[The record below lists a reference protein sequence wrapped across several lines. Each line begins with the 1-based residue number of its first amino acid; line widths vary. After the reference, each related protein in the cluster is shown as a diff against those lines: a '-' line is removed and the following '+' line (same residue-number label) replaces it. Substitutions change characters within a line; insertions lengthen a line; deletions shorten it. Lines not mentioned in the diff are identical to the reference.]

1 MASTM
6 NEVEIY
12 RCLER
17 GLVVTIFFS
26 KKRPEKKTL
35 QVKLET
41 RQLVWIRA
49 MGSKPDGTLNLREV
63 REVRDGRNSKDFDRW
78 PEEARR
84 HDPSLC
90 FVIFYGND
98 FKLKTLSVV
107 ATNADEFQTWKVG
120 LQRLERSAKEAT
132 YQLQLE
138 RWLRREFYLMEK
150 LGSDSVTLKNMKAWM
165 PRINFKISTNKL
177 RDKFQEV
184 SRKDD
189 IQYEEFAALF
199 HKLIHV
205 PEIITN
211 YVDHYC
217 VEDHNERCIL
227 PDRFQRF
234 LIEEQKENFA
244 ENGTNVRN
252 VMVKFLEDP
261 MRHKG
266 NVYFTDVEFEDYLFS
281 KDNQVFD
288 MQYDK
293 VFQDMTHPL
302 AHYWIASSHNTYLTG
317 DQISSESSVEAY
329 VRVLRMG
336 CRCIELD
343 CWDGPDGYPSIYHG
357 HTLTSKIKFLD
368 VLRAIKDHA
377 WVASDYPLILSLENH
392 CGLGQQRNMAMAFRD
407 TFGSELLVEPVD
419 SDFKKLPSPE
429 QLKRKV
435 ILKHKKLPSEGRNA
449 ELVEVRVDDV
459 TRDGDVSN
467 AVKTGVMYLEDQ
479 IETQWH
485 PHFFV
490 LTPSKMYWT
499 KETNQGDEEE
509 EADDTTSTMELGD
522 RPQDELHFGEKWFHG
537 KLEGG
542 RRTAIELLNEYS
554 YLGDGTFLVRES
566 DTFIGDFSLSFW
578 RRNAVEHCRIK
589 SKQEMGQV
597 KYYLIETTL
606 FDSLYDLI
614 TYYRQVPLR
623 SPSFVM
629 KLTEPVPQLKSHED
643 KEWYHDNLS
652 RASAENMLKRIPSD
666 GAFLIRRG
674 QAGDSYA
681 ISFRADGKIKHC
693 RIELDGRLFAIGSAQ
708 FESLIDLVKYYEKNP
723 LYNKVKLKIPVS
735 QTLVD
740 TKGAMPRPNDESAS
754 TAYINPNELSKVF
767 QNGDEQLYG
776 DGIYHMPNDIF
787 PQTKLR
793 ARALY
798 DYTASRNDELSFS
811 KGTLITNITKT
822 DNGWWRGETPTSRA
836 PMLFPG
842 HLVEEIEEDEA
853 NDQEPLGTL
862 QKGSVEIQ
870 GCRLERS
877 GRPDKPFTFKIF
889 TRTMP
894 NPIEVAVDSE
904 DQMMQW
910 LEAIDQC
917 TSKMAGEKMV
927 DKLME
932 KRKCLARDLSD
943 LIIYAVAVPFDHE
956 KVLKKMTHISEMSSF
971 SEVKI
976 DKYCSQAYAH
986 FFLHYNRTQL
996 SRCYPKGG
1004 RVDSSNYDPMPMWN
1018 VGCQMV
1024 ALNYQTP
1031 DRSMQLNEGRF
1042 LNNGKCGYV
1051 LQPDIMRRPE
1061 FDPCNKQSIKDVDPL
1076 TLSIKI
1082 IGARHLV
1089 KSGKGIIS
1097 PYVEIE
1103 IAGLEYDKS
1112 KFKTNTIS
1120 PPNGLNPI
1128 WKDQNSGIFDLIC
1141 PEMALIRFV
1150 VYDEDTFGE
1159 PNFVGQATYP
1169 VICLK
1174 SGYRSVPL
1182 KNGFSEEMEMA
1193 ALLIHVDKRNPKESD
1208 DSEIYSCIQDLRDKK
1223 ENLQSNI
1230 NELIKVGQF
1239 DRATRLQEDLRET
1252 EQNLIQ
1258 KSAERRQRKF
1268 ASNRPIVYS
1277 RSSNS

>member
-1 MASTM
+1 MATSGK
-6 NEVEIY
+6 EVEIF

-17 GLVVTIFFS
+17 GLVVTIFFC

-63 REVRDGRNSKDFDRW
+63 REVRDGRNSRDFDRW

-84 HDPSLC
+84 YDPSLC

-107 ATNADEFQTWKVG
+107 ATNADEFLIWKLG
-120 LQRLERSAKEAT
+120 LQKLEKSAKEDL

-150 LGSDSVTLKNMKAWM
+150 MGSDLVTLKNMKAWM
-165 PRINFKISTNKL
+165 PRINYKISTNKL

-184 SRKDD
+184 SRKDE
-189 IQYEEFAALF
+189 IRYEEFAALF

-211 YVDHYC
+211 YVDPYC
-217 VEDHNERCIL
+217 DDSDNERCIM
-227 PDRFQRF
+227 PEKFHRF
-234 LIEEQKENFA
+234 LIEEQKENLA
-244 ENGTNVRN
+244 DGLLAVKTR
-252 VMVKFLEDP
+252 MVNFLEDP

-266 NVYFTDVEFEDYLFS
+266 NVYFTAVEFEDYLFS
-281 KDNQVFD
+281 KDNQAFD
-288 MQYDK
+288 TSYDK
-293 VFQDMTHPL
+293 VYQDMTHPL

-407 TFGSELLVEPVD
+407 TFGSELLMEPVD
-419 SDFKKLPSPE
+419 GDFKKLPSPE

-459 TRDGDVSN
+459 ARDGDVSN
-467 AVKTGVMYLEDQ
+467 SVKTGVMYLEDQ
-479 IETQWH
+479 IENQWH

-490 LTPSKMYWT
+490 LTPTKMYWT
-499 KETNQGDEEE
+499 KETNQGDDEEE
-509 EADDTTSTMELGD
+509 QDDNTSTTEVGD

-542 RRTAIELLNEYS
+542 RKTAIELLNEYS

-589 SKQEMGQV
+589 SKQDMGQV

-623 SPSFVM
+623 SPNFVM

-652 RASAENMLKRIPSD
+652 RASAEDMLKRIPSD

-674 QAGDSYA
+674 QSGDSYA

-723 LYNKVKLKIPVS
+723 LYNKVKLKIAVS

-740 TKGAMPRPNDESAS
+740 TRGAIPRQNDESSS
-754 TAYINPNELSKVF
+754 TAYINPNELSK
-767 QNGDEQLYG
+767 
-776 DGIYHMPNDIF
+776 
-787 PQTKLR
+787 LR
-793 ARALY
+793 VRALY
-798 DYTASRNDELSFS
+798 DYTASRSDELSFS
-811 KGTLITNITKT
+811 KGTIITNVTKT
-822 DNGWWRGETPTSRA
+822 DNGWWRGETTSSRV

-842 HLVEEIEEDEA
+842 HLVEEIEEDEP
-853 NDQEPLGTL
+853 NDQQPLGTL
-862 QKGSVEIQ
+862 QKGSIDIQ
-870 GCRLERS
+870 GCRTDRS
-877 GRPDKPFTFKIF
+877 GRPDKPYTFKIF

-904 DQMMQW
+904 EQMNQW
-910 LEAIDQC
+910 LDSIDQC
-917 TSKMAGEKMV
+917 TSKMAGEKME

-932 KRKCLARDLSD
+932 KKKCLARDLSD
-943 LIIYAVAVPFDHE
+943 LIIYAIAVPFDHE
-956 KVLKKMTHISEMSSF
+956 KVLKKMSHITEMSSF

-976 DKYCSQAYAH
+976 EKYCSQTYSH
-986 FFLHYNRTQL
+986 FFLHYNRVQL

-1024 ALNYQTP
+1024 ALNYQTS
-1031 DRSMQLNEGRF
+1031 DRPMQLNEGRF
-1042 LNNGKCGYV
+1042 LNNGKCGYI

-1061 FDPCNKQSIKDVDPL
+1061 FDPCNKQSIRDVEPL
-1076 TLSIKI
+1076 TLSVKI

-1097 PYVEIE
+1097 PFVEIE
-1103 IAGLEYDKS
+1103 IAGLEYDKN
-1112 KFKTNTIS
+1112 KFKTTTIS

-1169 VICLK
+1169 VTCLK

-1193 ALLIHVDKRNPKESD
+1193 ALLIHVDRRNPKESD

-1223 ENLQSNI
+1223 ENLVSNI
-1230 NELIKVGQF
+1230 NELMRVGQF
-1239 DRATRLQEDLRET
+1239 DRANRLQEDLKET
-1252 EQNLIQ
+1252 EQDLLQ

-1268 ASNRPIVYS
+1268 ASSRPIVYS
-1277 RSSNS
+1277 RNSNN

>member
-1 MASTM
+1 MATSGK
-6 NEVEIY
+6 EVEIF

-17 GLVVTIFFS
+17 GLVVTIFFC

-63 REVRDGRNSKDFDRW
+63 REVRDGRNSRDFDRW

-84 HDPSLC
+84 YDPSLC

-107 ATNADEFQTWKVG
+107 ATNADEFLIWKLG
-120 LQRLERSAKEAT
+120 LQKLEKSAKEDL

-150 LGSDSVTLKNMKAWM
+150 MGSDLVTLKNMKAWM
-165 PRINFKISTNKL
+165 PRINYKISTNKL

-184 SRKDD
+184 SRKDE
-189 IQYEEFAALF
+189 IRYEEFAALF

-211 YVDHYC
+211 YVDPYC
-217 VEDHNERCIL
+217 DDSDNERCIM
-227 PDRFQRF
+227 PEKFHRF
-234 LIEEQKENFA
+234 LIEEQKENLA
-244 ENGTNVRN
+244 DGLLAVKTR
-252 VMVKFLEDP
+252 MVNFLEDP

-266 NVYFTDVEFEDYLFS
+266 NVYFTAVEFEDYLFS
-281 KDNQVFD
+281 KDNQAFD
-288 MQYDK
+288 TSYDK
-293 VFQDMTHPL
+293 VYQDMTHPL

-407 TFGSELLVEPVD
+407 TFGSELLMEPVD
-419 SDFKKLPSPE
+419 GDFKKLPSPE

-459 TRDGDVSN
+459 ARDGDVSN
-467 AVKTGVMYLEDQ
+467 SVKTGVMYLEDQ
-479 IETQWH
+479 IENQWH

-490 LTPSKMYWT
+490 LTPTKMYWT
-499 KETNQGDEEE
+499 KETNQGDDEEE
-509 EADDTTSTMELGD
+509 QDDNTSTTEVGD

-542 RRTAIELLNEYS
+542 RKTAIELLNEYS

-589 SKQEMGQV
+589 SKQDMGQV

-623 SPSFVM
+623 SPNFVM

-652 RASAENMLKRIPSD
+652 RASAEDMLKRIPSD

-674 QAGDSYA
+674 QSGDSYA

-723 LYNKVKLKIPVS
+723 LYNKVKLKIAVS

-740 TKGAMPRPNDESAS
+740 TRGASV
-754 TAYINPNELSKVF
+754 L
-767 QNGDEQLYG
+767 NGDDQLYG
-776 DGIYHMPNDIF
+776 DGIYHQPNEIF

-793 ARALY
+793 VRALY
-798 DYTASRNDELSFS
+798 DYTASRSDELSFS
-811 KGTLITNITKT
+811 KGTIITNVTKT
-822 DNGWWRGETPTSRA
+822 DNGWWRGETTSSRV

-842 HLVEEIEEDEA
+842 HLVEEIEEDEP
-853 NDQEPLGTL
+853 NDQQPLGTL
-862 QKGSVEIQ
+862 QKGSIDIQ
-870 GCRLERS
+870 GCRTDRS
-877 GRPDKPFTFKIF
+877 GRPDKPYTFKIF

-904 DQMMQW
+904 EQMNQW
-910 LEAIDQC
+910 LDSIDQC
-917 TSKMAGEKMV
+917 TSKMAGEKME

-932 KRKCLARDLSD
+932 KKKCLARDLSD
-943 LIIYAVAVPFDHE
+943 LIIYAIAVPFDHE
-956 KVLKKMTHISEMSSF
+956 KVLKKMSHITEMSSF

-976 DKYCSQAYAH
+976 EKYCSQTYSH
-986 FFLHYNRTQL
+986 FFLHYNRVQL

-1024 ALNYQTP
+1024 ALNYQTS
-1031 DRSMQLNEGRF
+1031 DRPMQLNEGRF
-1042 LNNGKCGYV
+1042 LNNGKCGYI

-1061 FDPCNKQSIKDVDPL
+1061 FDPCNKQSIRDVEPL
-1076 TLSIKI
+1076 TLSVKI

-1097 PYVEIE
+1097 PFVEIE
-1103 IAGLEYDKS
+1103 IAGLEYDKN
-1112 KFKTNTIS
+1112 KFKTTTIS

-1169 VICLK
+1169 VTCLK

-1193 ALLIHVDKRNPKESD
+1193 ALLIHVDRRNPKESD

-1223 ENLQSNI
+1223 ENLVSNI
-1230 NELIKVGQF
+1230 NELMRVGQF
-1239 DRATRLQEDLRET
+1239 DRANRLQEDLKET
-1252 EQNLIQ
+1252 EQDLLQ

-1268 ASNRPIVYS
+1268 ASSRPIVYS
-1277 RSSNS
+1277 RNSNN

>member
-1 MASTM
+1 MASVT

-26 KKRPEKKTL
+26 KKKPEKKTL

-49 MGSKPDGTLNLREV
+49 MGAKPDGTLNLREV

-78 PEEARR
+78 PEEARKL
-84 HDPSLC
+84 DPALC
-90 FVIFYGND
+90 FVIFYGSD

-107 ATNADEFQTWKVG
+107 ATNADEFRIWKQG
-120 LQRLERSAKEAT
+120 LEKLEKTAKEAP

-150 LGSDSVTLKNMKAWM
+150 MGYDTVTLKNLKAWL
-165 PRINFKISTNKL
+165 PRINYKLTTNRL
-177 RDKFQEV
+177 REKFQEV
-184 SRKDD
+184 SRKDE
-189 IQYEEFAALF
+189 ITYEEFAALF
-199 HKLIHV
+199 HKLVHV
-205 PEIITN
+205 PEIIAN
-211 YVDHYC
+211 YVCHYC
-217 VEDHNERCIL
+217 EDKNNERLIM
-227 PDRFQRF
+227 PEMFQRF
-234 LIEEQKENFA
+234 LLDEQKENFA
-244 ENGTNVRN
+244 ENISVVKTL
-252 VMVKFLEDP
+252 MVKFLEDP

-266 NVYFTDVEFEDYLFS
+266 NVYFTDTEFEDYLFS
-281 KDNQVFD
+281 KDNQVWD
-288 MQYDK
+288 TQYDR
-293 VFQDMTHPL
+293 VYQDMTHPL

-317 DQISSESSVEAY
+317 DQISSESAVEAY

-407 TFGSELLVEPVD
+407 TFGTELLVEPVD
-419 SDFKKLPSPE
+419 IDFKKLPSPE
-429 QLKRKV
+429 QLKKKV
-435 ILKHKKLPSEGRNA
+435 ILKHKKLPSEGRSA

-467 AVKTGVMYLEDQ
+467 SLRTGVMYLEDT
-479 IETQWH
+479 IEQQWH

-490 LTPSKMYWT
+490 LTPTRMFWT
-499 KETNQGDEEE
+499 KETNQNEEE
-509 EADDTTSTMELGD
+509 EEQDDNTPAIEMGD

-554 YLGDGTFLVRES
+554 YLGDGVFLVRDS

-629 KLTEPVPQLKSHED
+629 KLTQPVPQLKSHED

-652 RASAENMLKRIPSD
+652 RAAAEDMLKRIPSD

-693 RIELDGRLFAIGSAQ
+693 RIELDGRLFAIGSAE

-735 QTLVD
+735 QSLV
-740 TKGAMPRPNDESAS
+740 ESRG
-754 TAYINPNELSKVF
+754 TVCL
-767 QNGDEQLYG
+767 NGEDQLYG
-776 DGIYHMPNDIF
+776 DGIYHQPNEIS
-787 PQTKLR
+787 PQTSKLR
-793 ARALY
+793 VRAMY
-798 DYTASRNDELSFS
+798 DYNASRSDELSFS
-811 KGTLITNITKT
+811 KGTIITNVTKT
-822 DNGWWRGETPTSRA
+822 DNGWWRGETPTSRG
-836 PMLFPG
+836 PMLFPAQ
-842 HLVEEIEEDEA
+842 LVDEIEEEEST
-853 NDQEPLGTL
+853 DQQPLGTL
-862 QKGSVEIQ
+862 QKGSIDIQ
-870 GCRLERS
+870 GCRTDRS

-889 TRTMP
+889 TRSMP
-894 NPIEVAVDSE
+894 NPVEVAVDTE
-904 DQMMQW
+904 EEMIKW
-910 LEAIDQC
+910 IEAIEQC
-917 TSKMAGEKMV
+917 TTRMAGEKMV
-927 DKLME
+927 DKQME
-932 KRKCLARDLSD
+932 KRKCLARELSD

-956 KVLKKMTHISEMSSF
+956 KVLKKMSHIAEMSSF
-971 SEVKI
+971 SEIKI
-976 DKYCSQAYAH
+976 EKYCSQSYSH
-986 FFLHYNRTQL
+986 FFLHYNRNQL
-996 SRCYPKGG
+996 SRCYPKGA

-1024 ALNYQTP
+1024 AMNYQTP

-1061 FDPCNKQSIKDVDPL
+1061 FDPCNKQSIKKDVDPL
-1076 TLSIKI
+1076 TLSVKI

-1097 PYVEIE
+1097 PFVEIE
-1103 IAGLEYDKS
+1103 ITGLDYDKS
-1112 KFKTNTIS
+1112 KFKTTTIS

-1128 WKDQNSGIFDLIC
+1128 WKDNNCGIFDLIC

-1169 VICLK
+1169 VTCLHP
-1174 SGYRSVPL
+1174 GYRSVPL

-1208 DSEIYSCIQDLRDKK
+1208 DSEIYSCIQDLRDRK
-1223 ENLQSNI
+1223 ETLLDNI
-1230 NELIKVGQF
+1230 NDLIQRGQV
-1239 DRATRLQEDLRET
+1239 DRATRLQEDLKET
-1252 EQNLIQ
+1252 EQSLIQ
-1258 KSAERRQRKF
+1258 KSAERRQRNIHSFIEQSISESKHVNGRF
-1268 ASNRPIVYS
+1268 ASTRPIVYS